1 MLINDRESSWK
12 KKRKEKD
19 FVKPQQKQVFYPATT
34 KTCVGVNEFVFK
46 RVFFFFF
53 NEDGLGF
60 SSHQYITKTRRCI
73 INYQFLFVDDH
84 SFFLRRFV

>member
-1 MLINDRESSWK
+1 MIEK
-12 KKRKEKD
+12 VAEKKRGRRKILSSHSKNKY
-19 FVKPQQKQVFYPATT
+19 FTQPQPKPVLVLMSSFLKGY
-34 KTCVGVNEFVFK
+34 
-46 RVFFFFF
+46 FFFFF

-60 SSHQYITKTRRCI
+60 SSHQYITKTRSCI